1 MDLVETV
8 ENSVMEE
15 FNRLSDE
22 IDENINR
29 FDTYNSMLDHYNS
42 IIKLSGR

>member
-8 ENSVMEE
+8 ENSVLEE
-15 FNRLSDE
+15 FERMSDE
-22 IDENINR
+22 IDENIGR
-29 FDTYNSMLDHYNS
+29 FDTYSEAIDHYTN

>member
-15 FNRLSDE
+15 FERMSEE
-22 IDENINR
+22 IDKNISR
-29 FDTYNSMLDHYNS
+29 FDTYSEAIDHYSN